1 MARLIQCDCCGTLVY
16 SIKDRILRGD
26 ATSVSFLPIDRSTT
40 SVTVTMEL
48 TIITALANL
57 EKADVCETCLRA
69 AVDKLFGNPIS
80 IDFKGEFL

>member
-1 MARLIQCDCCGTLVY
+1 MSRLIQCDCCGMLVH
-16 SIKDRILRGD
+16 SLKDRILRGD
-26 ATSVSFLPIDRSTT
+26 AVSVSFLPVDRSIDF
-40 SVTVTMEL
+40 VTVTMEL
-48 TIITALANL
+48 TITTAISSL